1 MTALAL
7 VQVLLCGCHGW
18 LVHTCFPH
26 CWTSW
31 QWHPVCAALL
41 AAEQPPDGDVGLLPP
56 DGFLQTWFK
65 TKKPRVFT
73 AADLYGHIDGGA
85 EIFLE
90 FGFEQLTVQGYAAKK
105 NPSDDKPAGEIKLEI
120 YRMSDATAALGIYL
134 LNRGK
139 ETRDPGFAERH
150 GLNKY
155 QLIFQR
161 DRYYAVVN
169 NPSGKESSRAAM
181 LEFARC
187 LAARMPK
194 DNTPDPREKLP
205 HEGLDPATLRLAR
218 GQFGLQSVFTLG
230 KGNILQLGRQVTAA
244 AAEYRN
250 SSGGHTLIQ
259 VEYPSEEAARKAF
272 QNLRTNLDECLKPLR
287 AVEDRLEFK
296 DNRGKYGLA
305 MRDGKRLAI
314 KLRLSSP
321 P

>member
-1 MTALAL
+1 MTALGT
-7 VQVLLCGCHGW
+7 LC
-18 LVHTCFPH
+18 LA
-26 CWTSW
+26 
-31 QWHPVCAALL
+31 CAAMLG
-41 AAEQPPDGDVGLLPP
+41 AEQPPAGDIGLLPP
-56 DGFLQTWFK
+56 DGFQQTW
-65 TKKPRVFT
+65 TRAKKARVFT

-150 GLNKY
+150 CLNKY

-161 DRYYAVVN
+161 DRYYVVVN
-169 NPSGKESSRAAM
+169 NPSGKESLRSAM
-181 LEFARC
+181 LEFARY

-205 HEGLDPATLRLAR
+205 QEGLDPATLRLGR
-218 GQFGLQSVFTLG
+218 GQFGLQSIFTLG
-230 KGNILQLGRQVTAA
+230 KGNILQLGREVAA
-244 AAEYRN
+244 VAAEYRN

-259 VEYPSEEAARKAF
+259 VDYPGEEAAQKAF
-272 QNLRTNLDECLKPLR
+272 NNLTANLDDCLTPLR
-287 AVEDRLEFK
+287 SAKDRLEFK

-305 MRDGKRLAI
+305 ELNGKRLSI
-314 KLRLSSP
+314 KVHLAAP